1 MKQAVPT
8 KIILHTSLLIFF
20 FFLFVSAAKAHD
32 YWFEADNFF
41 PAENAPVAVHLQ
53 LGTRLVIEEERFYQP
68 ERTVYFKFLSA
79 KNSVDLRG
87 NSQKGAIPVAKFN
100 VGQSG
105 TYLLGMER
113 NPVENILDAEKFAEY
128 LREENLYDV
137 IAERE
142 KRGENEKFGYER
154 YSRYIKSLIQVG
166 DKKDDTYK
174 RLLGFKLE
182 IQPLENPYL
191 RKVGSSLKL
200 KVLFDGKP
208 LKNTAVFSYNRSEGK
223 VFVERYKT
231 NTDGAFRAKLDR
243 KGFWL
248 IRLVKMERCR
258 QNCGETD
265 WESRWGALSF
275 EMR

>member
-1 MKQAVPT
+1 MNLKKLFFV
-8 KIILHTSLLIFF
+8 KYILLA
-20 FFLFVSAAKAHD
+20 FLFAAPVKAHD

-41 PAENAPVAVHLQ
+41 PPINSTVTMHLQ
-53 LGTRLVIEEERFYQP
+53 LGTRLAIEEERFYQP
-68 ERTVYFKFLSA
+68 EKTVSFKLYSS
-79 KNSVDLRG
+79 KNTLDLFG
-87 NSQKGAIPVAKFN
+87 ASKKGAIPVAKFN
-100 VGQSG
+100 VGTSG

-113 NPVENILDAEKFAEY
+113 NPVESILDAEKFTEY
-128 LREENLYDV
+128 LREENLQNI
-137 IAERE
+137 IAERA

-154 YSRYIKSLIQVG
+154 YTRFIKSLIQVG

-182 IQPLENPYL
+182 IQPLANPYSTKTGKL
-191 RKVGSSLKL
+191 LPL

-208 LKNTAVFSYNRSEGK
+208 LENAAVFSYNRAAGK
-223 VFVERYKT
+223 VYVQEYKT
-231 NTDGAFRAKLDR
+231 DANGDFRVKLDR

-248 IRLVKMERCR
+248 VRLVKMDRCT

-265 WESRWGALSF
+265 WESYWGALSF